1 MTGTFALSFQVR
13 RADPNILTALTW
25 RKMFIAN
32 ESYCGPSRYKEWWKQ
47 LLAPLLDSIW
57 ELHLHS
63 WVYDFLGV
71 SVFLSHPAHFS
82 RYFSLSCLQLR
93 FSNLQSAQCF
103 YALIYPLRVLK
114 DQSLMGG
121 QDLRGSASIHM
132 ENVVSLQLLCWTY
145 D

>member
-1 MTGTFALSFQVR
+1 MKKIVWRKYLKISLEAIFVHLKNLFLKFPLKIFATVFLVIGTFALPFQVR

-82 RYFSLSCLQLR
+82 RYFSSSCL
-93 FSNLQSAQCF
+93 
-103 YALIYPLRVLK
+103 
-114 DQSLMGG
+114 
-121 QDLRGSASIHM
+121 
-132 ENVVSLQLLCWTY
+132 
-145 D
+145 